1 MGYSLHRFFIGG
13 TFTLSPLTKASFTC
27 GGGSMIILV
36 SILIRLP
43 FVIQILLLLGGLA
56 TSAYGVWLLVKM
68 ITDSTK
74 KVSQTP
80 IEQAP
85 GSTPIKKKR
94 PTSTF

>member
-1 MGYSLHRFFIGG
+1 MGYLLHRFFIGG
-13 TFTLSPLTKASFTC
+13 TFTLSQLTKASFIC

-56 TSAYGVWLLVKM
+56 ISAYGVLLLIKM
-68 ITDSTK
+68 ITNSTD

-80 IEQAP
+80 IEQVP
-85 GSTPIKKKR
+85 DPTPIKKKR